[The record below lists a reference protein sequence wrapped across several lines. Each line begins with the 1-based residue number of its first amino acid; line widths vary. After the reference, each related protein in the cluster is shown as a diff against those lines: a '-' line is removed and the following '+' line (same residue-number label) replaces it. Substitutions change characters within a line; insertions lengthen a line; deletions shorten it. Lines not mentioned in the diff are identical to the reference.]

1 MSVYVLAG
9 LNGGRGRGDSH
20 QLCGAEV
27 PSPSMAG
34 PQLQRQRE
42 HHVVLLLARWL
53 TRLPGHSLQVHTQAL
68 GQLGRGGQRGLVKA
82 GKCCGPTHSNLL
94 VEVR

>member
-9 LNGGRGRGDSH
+9 LKGGGGGRGRRDSH

-53 TRLPGHSLQVHTQAL
+53 TRLPVHSLQVHTQAL
-68 GQLGRGGQRGLVKA
+68 GQLGGRGG
-82 GKCCGPTHSNLL
+82 GKGDW
-94 VEVR
+94 